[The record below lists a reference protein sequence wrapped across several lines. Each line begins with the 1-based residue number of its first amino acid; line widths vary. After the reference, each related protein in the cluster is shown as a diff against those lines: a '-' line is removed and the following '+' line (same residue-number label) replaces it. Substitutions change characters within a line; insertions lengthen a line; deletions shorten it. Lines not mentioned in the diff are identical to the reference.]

1 MARREKTVTAVAA
14 DFLRALRTGVL
25 TLGPEVEAEAIA
37 NCFAAKRGD
46 LQGISTGGKNV
57 PFGFS
62 GVNDCR
68 EIYPVAPA
76 ATVFSLLAIGESM
89 TSCIKIES
97 DVRVRDKNSNRAT
110 VGIISNFNLLRGSF
124 PLLLSSACLRHYA
137 LLILRIVM
145 YPNCRNPQVFPAV
158 WLIQNLL
165 QCSHSSIDITSYR
178 KNISRNVHQC
188 RDGKLWKTTQTRTGW
203 YTLHT
208 HCHPYIFLHF

>member
-1 MARREKTVTAVAA
+1 MSLTHQWPARREKTVTAGAA
-14 DFLRALRTGVL
+14 DFLRASRTGVL

-46 LQGISTGGKNV
+46 LQGVSTGGKNV

-62 GVNDCR
+62 GVKDCR

-97 DVRVRDKNSNRAT
+97 DVRVRDINSNRAT
-110 VGIISNFNLLRGSF
+110 VGIISNFNPLRGSF

-137 LLILRIVM
+137 LLMLANNGLISKIIFIAMLALSSSS
-145 YPNCRNPQVFPAV
+145 PFPQHKCS
-158 WLIQNLL
+158 LL
-165 QCSHSSIDITSYR
+165 NR
-178 KNISRNVHQC
+178 K
-188 RDGKLWKTTQTRTGW
+188 
-203 YTLHT
+203 
-208 HCHPYIFLHF
+208 

>member
-1 MARREKTVTAVAA
+1 MHDVIDSPMARREKTVTAGAA
-14 DFLRALRTGVL
+14 DFLRASRTGVL

-46 LQGISTGGKNV
+46 LQGVSTGGKNV

-110 VGIISNFNLLRGSF
+110 VRIISNFNPLRGRF
-124 PLLLSSACLRHYA
+124 PLLLSSLVYVIMRSW
-137 LLILRIVM
+137 V
-145 YPNCRNPQVFPAV
+145 
-158 WLIQNLL
+158 
-165 QCSHSSIDITSYR
+165 IT
-178 KNISRNVHQC
+178 
-188 RDGKLWKTTQTRTGW
+188 L
-203 YTLHT
+203 
-208 HCHPYIFLHF
+208 

>member
-1 MARREKTVTAVAA
+1 MHDVIDSPMARREKTVTAGAA
-14 DFLRALRTGVL
+14 DFLRASRTGVL

-46 LQGISTGGKNV
+46 LQGVSTGGKNV

-110 VGIISNFNLLRGSF
+110 VGIISNFNPLRGRF
-124 PLLLSSACLRHYA
+124 PLLLSSTCLRHYA
-137 LLILRIVM
+137 LLVCVICARKK
-145 YPNCRNPQVFPAV
+145 RNYIENQESKKAAARA
-158 WLIQNLL
+158 
-165 QCSHSSIDITSYR
+165 SY
-178 KNISRNVHQC
+178 
-188 RDGKLWKTTQTRTGW
+188 
-203 YTLHT
+203 
-208 HCHPYIFLHF
+208 